1 MMKSYCNDWFTRNYF
16 CAAALLLAVLVSACR
31 QGEQSPKTETKSTP
45 AAIAVGKG
53 PDALFLTPDERFL
66 YVANVEDTTI
76 SVIDTQTDAVA
87 KTIPGI
93 PYPWGLVRLDARNEV
108 AVSGWGN
115 TVAVI
120 DFTRHEIV
128 RKQRYE
134 LNLGGIT
141 ASPDGSTLFVVATEG
156 NKVLKIDAATLTILD
171 EYPTGNGPDG
181 IGISKDGRK
190 IYVTNTKD
198 GSISIIG
205 LADQS
210 HQTLQT
216 GGKPELIH
224 YNHDHSL
231 LFISNFLENKVHI
244 LNTDTDEIVHEISG
258 LDGPE
263 EAVLS
268 PDEMR
273 LFVVNFNSAKVYVYD
288 ARTYQK
294 LPQTYPTGTKP
305 IGVMPLRNGKLYISN
320 YGDNSV
326 SVIRIESIP

>member
-1 MMKSYCNDWFTRNYF
+1 MKSYCNHRLTQNYF
-16 CAAALLLAVLVSACR
+16 CAAALLLVVLVSACQ
-31 QGEQSPKTETKSTP
+31 QGEQSPKTATKSTS

-76 SVIDTQTDAVA
+76 SVIDTQTDTVA
-87 KTIPGI
+87 QTIPGI
-93 PYPWGLVRLDARNEV
+93 PYPWGFVRLDARNEV
-108 AVSGWGN
+108 AVSGWGK

-224 YNHDHSL
+224 YNHDHTL

-294 LPQTYPTGTKP
+294 LPQTYPTGNKP